1 MPYRRL
7 PNTDLARI
15 RALRA
20 LADKG
25 DAYDTYHPVVSLKT
39 LTAIRNFLPKFE
51 AARTYY
57 AECYARQAKSAP
69 AHQRNVRMA
78 RLYISHFIQVLN
90 LAMIRNEVRPAQR
103 ELYGLEH
110 LKHTLP
116 DLASEA
122 ALAEWGRK
130 IIEGEGKRIA
140 LGGIPIYN
148 PTIAKVKVH
157 YDLFMDSYAKQKELQ
172 SLTSRSLQALASLRS
187 EADRLI
193 LDAWNQV
200 EKAFES
206 VFPNERR
213 LAQCRD
219 YGLIYYY
226 RTNEKNLSEENP
238 NTCN

>member
-69 AHQRNVRMA
+69 SHQRNVRMA

-90 LAMIRNEVRPAQR
+90 LAPKGFSAVDRNLSPLWKFYTYESKDGNYR
-103 ELYGLEH
+103 
-110 LKHTLP
+110 
-116 DLASEA
+116 S
-122 ALAEWGRK
+122 
-130 IIEGEGKRIA
+130 
-140 LGGIPIYN
+140 
-148 PTIAKVKVH
+148 
-157 YDLFMDSYAKQKELQ
+157 DLFWGM
-172 SLTSRSLQALASLRS
+172 
-187 EADRLI
+187 
-193 LDAWNQV
+193 
-200 EKAFES
+200 F
-206 VFPNERR
+206 
-213 LAQCRD
+213 
-219 YGLIYYY
+219 
-226 RTNEKNLSEENP
+226 NLSRYENTRIIAVQP
-238 NTCN
+238 FYSYLNVF